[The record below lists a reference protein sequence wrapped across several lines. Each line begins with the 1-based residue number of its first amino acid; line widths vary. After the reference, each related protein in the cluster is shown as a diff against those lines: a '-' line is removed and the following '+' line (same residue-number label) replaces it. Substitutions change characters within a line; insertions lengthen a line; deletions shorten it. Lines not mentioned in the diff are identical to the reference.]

1 MEKGFAKAML
11 NRNKATTRW
20 SQRVAGTPGFNRPT
34 NLKKY
39 CYFQKAL
46 RTHDP
51 VKALMAVPLC
61 FCVFNAVTG
70 SCFFIFSSAL
80 KASAGYLAKSS
91 IVEGR
96 MPAQRC
102 HVPLLKHLPHS
113 HLLPAANALKRINL
127 TSCRR
132 MIKVLALTLVHLA
145 CVDLCMCVSV

>member
-1 MEKGFAKAML
+1 MWTPWIGSSHHETFEVHVDPGLFRCPFCHFVFYYL
-11 NRNKATTRW
+11 
-20 SQRVAGTPGFNRPT
+20 SQ
-34 NLKKY
+34 Y

-102 HVPLLKHLPHS
+102 RVPLLNLLPHS
-113 HLLPAANALKRINL
+113 HLLPAANALKRFNL

-132 MIKVLALTLVHLA
+132 MIKVPVLTLVHSA